1 MRLQLA
7 LIAGLLS
14 SSALAYGDDNWGNHG
29 PKAKTIVK
37 YVTKVQWKTKTC
49 TVTKIK
55 TVIKP
60 GPGSGTTKTQTEV
73 QTVTVTAT
81 AAVGGKDGDDKEEE
95 EEPVKVAEKPAKAE
109 DDAPAEK
116 DEVKE
121 DERKEDEPKEDEAKD
136 EAKDEPKDE
145 PKPAPKTH
153 IIKAMTDDDG
163 NDVFEPASLMAATG
177 DTVVFEFHP
186 STHSVARGIF
196 DKPCQPLEKG
206 GFYSGFLRVSG
217 GAKSPTFSIKVED
230 SNPIWYY
237 CTVGKHCQ
245 GGMVGVINPGPKD
258 DLKAYIAASKK
269 APSNVSPK
277 EVNGG
282 TVGSPKVKRIL
293 RA

>member
-60 GPGSGTTKTQTEV
+60 GSGTTKTQTEV

-81 AAVGGKDGDDKEEE
+81 AAIGGKDGDDKEEE

-109 DDAPAEK
+109 DDEPAEK
-116 DEVKE
+116 VKE
-121 DERKEDEPKEDEAKD
+121 DEPKEDEPKEDEAKD

>member
-14 SSALAYGDDNWGNHG
+14 SSALAYGDEDWGNRG

-37 YVTKVQWKTKTC
+37 YVTRVQWKTKTC

-55 TVIKP
+55 TVMK
-60 GPGSGTTKTQTEV
+60 PGSGVTKTQTEV

-81 AAVGGKDGDDKEEE
+81 AAAGGKDGDDKEEE

-121 DERKEDEPKEDEAKD
+121 DEPKED

-145 PKPAPKTH
+145 PKDEAKPAPKTH

-282 TVGSPKVKRIL
+282 TVASPKMKRIL